1 VVQYIIHSNIFTEW
15 STNPFKILKARSNSL
30 ALVKKPKFLHK
41 EIQRGLAH
49 CPFCEREGM
58 PMGVEIAI
66 SVNREETRVA
76 MLDNRVVTEL
86 YVDRPRKKDFVGDIY
101 KGKVIK
107 VLPGMQAAFVDIG
120 LDRAAFI
127 HVSDLSVGTEPGDT
141 LVDSEDD
148 ERSQEIPRPR
158 RQTARPIESLL
169 AEGQELLVQI
179 SKGPIGT
186 KGPRITTYVSLPGRF
201 LVLMPNVDHVGVSRR
216 ITNEEERHRLK
227 DLMRRIRK
235 PEYGYIV
242 RTVCE
247 GVPEEDLQTDV
258 RFLTALWE
266 DTLKAAS
273 NQPAPSLLHT
283 DLSLPLRVVRD
294 LFTKKVDRLL
304 VDSKADFEEIKDF
317 VRRYLPEQASR
328 VHFYDKKQDGLFDHL
343 GIELEITRAL
353 SRKVWLKSG
362 GHIVI
367 DHTEAMTV
375 VDVNTGRFVGKRD
388 QEETILKNNLEA
400 AKEIGY
406 QIKLRGIGGIII
418 IDFIDMERERN
429 REKVYQATLDA
440 LAGGKAQTRISR
452 ISDLG
457 LIEISR
463 ERVREDL
470 LRTLSEIC
478 GDCEGRG
485 YTKST
490 MTVAY
495 EIFRDIRRIGN
506 PRGQSQQIVVG
517 ANPKVIELLFD
528 TEHSNIEELEQE
540 FQQQI
545 LFKAD
550 PLLHLE
556 QYDILVVGKVTP
568 RAESRTAS

>member
-1 VVQYIIHSNIFTEW
+1 
-15 STNPFKILKARSNSL
+15 
-30 ALVKKPKFLHK
+30 
-41 EIQRGLAH
+41 
-49 CPFCEREGM
+49 
-58 PMGVEIAI
+58 MGVEIAI
-66 SVNREETRVA
+66 SNTREETRVA
-76 MLDNRVVTEL
+76 VLDNRVVTEL
-86 YVDRPRKKDFVGDIY
+86 FVDRPGKKDFLGDIY

-127 HVSDLSVGTEPGDT
+127 HVSDLSVDTEPGDT
-141 LVDSEDD
+141 LVDSEEGDPSLD
-148 ERSQEIPRPR
+148 IPRPR
-158 RQTARPIESLL
+158 RQAARPIESLL
-169 AEGQELLVQI
+169 TDGQELLVQI

-216 ITNEEERHRLK
+216 ITHDEERYRLK
-227 DLMRRIRK
+227 DLMRRIRE
-235 PEYGYIV
+235 PGYGYIV

-247 GVPEEDLQTDV
+247 GVSEEDLLSDTK
-258 RFLTALWE
+258 FLTALWE
-266 DTLKAAS
+266 DTLKAAKKH
-273 NQPAPSLLHT
+273 PAPSLLHT

-304 VDSKADFEEIKDF
+304 IDTKSAFEEVKDF
-317 VRRYLPEQASR
+317 VRKYLPEQASR
-328 VHFYDKKQDGLFDHL
+328 VHLYDKKQESLFDHL
-343 GIELEITRAL
+343 GIELEITRAM

-375 VDVNTGRFVGKRD
+375 VDVNTGRFVGKRN
-388 QEETILKNNLEA
+388 QEETILKTNLEA
-400 AKEIGY
+400 AKEIAY
-406 QIKLRGIGGIII
+406 QVKLRGIGGIIV

-429 REKVYQATLDA
+429 REKVYQATVEAMAND
-440 LAGGKAQTRISR
+440 KAQTRISR

-478 GDCEGRG
+478 TDCEGRG

-490 MTVAY
+490 MTMAY
-495 EIFRDIRRIGN
+495 EIFREIRQIGN
-506 PRGQSQQIVVG
+506 SRGQTQRIVVG

-528 TEHSNIEELEQE
+528 TEHENIEQLEQE
-540 FQQQI
+540 FQCQV

-556 QYDILVVGKVTP
+556 QYDIVVVGKVAQ

>member
-1 VVQYIIHSNIFTEW
+1 
-15 STNPFKILKARSNSL
+15 
-30 ALVKKPKFLHK
+30 
-41 EIQRGLAH
+41 
-49 CPFCEREGM
+49 
-58 PMGVEIAI
+58 MGSEIAI
-66 SVNREETRVA
+66 SVTQEETRVA
-76 MLDNRVVTEL
+76 VLENRVVTEL
-86 YVDRPRKKDFVGDIY
+86 FVDRPRKKDFVGDIY

-141 LVDSEDD
+141 LVESEGD
-148 ERSQEIPRPR
+148 EPSSDLPRPR
-158 RQTARPIESLL
+158 RQTARPIENLL
-169 AEGQELLVQI
+169 TEGQELLVQI

-216 ITNEEERHRLK
+216 ITQEEERHRLK

-247 GVPEEDLQTDV
+247 GVPEEDLVSDTK
-258 RFLTALWE
+258 FLTALWE
-266 DTLKAAS
+266 DTLKAA
-273 NQPAPSLLHT
+273 NRQPAPALLHT
-283 DLSLPLRVVRD
+283 DLSLPLRIVRD

-304 VDSKADFEEIKDF
+304 IDAKTEFDEVREF

-328 VHFYDKKQDGLFDHL
+328 VHFYDKKQEGLFDHL
-343 GIELEITRAL
+343 GIEMEITRAL

-400 AKEIGY
+400 AKEIAY
-406 QIKLRGIGGIII
+406 QVKLRGIGGIIV

-429 REKVYQATLDA
+429 REKVYQATVDA
-440 LAGGKAQTRISR
+440 MANDKAQTRISR

-470 LRTLSEIC
+470 LRTLSEVC
-478 GDCEGRG
+478 NDCEGRG

-506 PRGQSQQIVVG
+506 TRGPAQRIVVG
-517 ANPKVIELLFD
+517 ANPRVIELLFD
-528 TEHSNIEELEQE
+528 TEHGGIEQLEQE
-540 FQQQI
+540 FQQQV

-556 QYDILVVGKVTP
+556 QYDIVVVGKVAQ
-568 RAESRTAS
+568 RAESRAAS

>member
-1 VVQYIIHSNIFTEW
+1 
-15 STNPFKILKARSNSL
+15 
-30 ALVKKPKFLHK
+30 
-41 EIQRGLAH
+41 
-49 CPFCEREGM
+49 
-58 PMGVEIAI
+58 MGSEIAI
-66 SVNREETRVA
+66 SKTREETRVA
-76 MLDNRVVTEL
+76 VLENRVVTEL
-86 YVDRPRKKDFVGDIY
+86 FVDRPRKKDFVGDIY

-107 VLPGMQAAFVDIG
+107 VLPGMQAAFIDIG

-141 LVDSEDD
+141 LVESAEDD
-148 ERSQEIPRPR
+148 QSSDMPRPR
-158 RQTARPIESLL
+158 RQTARPIENLL
-169 AEGQELLVQI
+169 SEGQELLVQI

-201 LVLMPNVDHVGVSRR
+201 LVIMPNVDHIGVSRR

-227 DLMRRIRK
+227 DLMRRIRT

-247 GVPEEDLQTDV
+247 GVSEEDLLSDTK
-258 RFLTALWE
+258 FLTALWE
-266 DTLKAAS
+266 DIIKKAS
-273 NQPAPSLLHT
+273 NKPPAPSLLHT

-304 VDSKADFEEIKDF
+304 IDSKTEFDEVKDF

-328 VHFYDKKQDGLFDHL
+328 VHFYDKKQEGLFDHL

-375 VDVNTGRFVGKRD
+375 IDVNTGRFVGKRD

-440 LAGGKAQTRISR
+440 LAGDKAQTRISR

-478 GDCEGRG
+478 SDCEGRG
-485 YTKST
+485 YTKSA

-495 EIFRDIRRIGN
+495 EIFRDIRRIGTS
-506 PRGQSQQIVVG
+506 RWQIQRIVVG
-517 ANPKVIELLFD
+517 ANPRVIELLFD
-528 TEHSNIEELEQE
+528 TEHGSIEQLEQE
-540 FQQQI
+540 FQHQI

-556 QYDILVVGKVTP
+556 QYDIVVVGKVTQ

>member
-1 VVQYIIHSNIFTEW
+1 
-15 STNPFKILKARSNSL
+15 
-30 ALVKKPKFLHK
+30 
-41 EIQRGLAH
+41 
-49 CPFCEREGM
+49 
-58 PMGVEIAI
+58 
-66 SVNREETRVA
+66 
-76 MLDNRVVTEL
+76 
-86 YVDRPRKKDFVGDIY
+86 
-101 KGKVIK
+101 
-107 VLPGMQAAFVDIG
+107 
-120 LDRAAFI
+120 
-127 HVSDLSVGTEPGDT
+127 
-141 LVDSEDD
+141 
-148 ERSQEIPRPR
+148 
-158 RQTARPIESLL
+158 
-169 AEGQELLVQI
+169 
-179 SKGPIGT
+179 
-186 KGPRITTYVSLPGRF
+186 
-201 LVLMPNVDHVGVSRR
+201 
-216 ITNEEERHRLK
+216 
-227 DLMRRIRK
+227 
-235 PEYGYIV
+235 
-242 RTVCE
+242 
-247 GVPEEDLQTDV
+247 
-258 RFLTALWE
+258 
-266 DTLKAAS
+266 LKAANS
-273 NQPAPSLLHT
+273 QQAPSLLHT

-294 LFTKKVDRLL
+294 LFTNKVDRLL
-304 VDSKADFEEIKDF
+304 IDSKTTFEEVKGF
-317 VRRYLPEQASR
+317 VRRYLPEQTSR
-328 VHFYDKKQDGLFDHL
+328 VHLYDKKQEGLFDHL

-400 AKEIGY
+400 AKEIAY
-406 QIKLRGIGGIII
+406 QVKLRGIGGIIV

-429 REKVYQATLDA
+429 REKVYQATMEAMAND
-440 LAGGKAQTRISR
+440 KAQTRISR

-478 GDCEGRG
+478 NDCEGRG

-506 PRGQSQQIVVG
+506 TRGSAQRIIVG

-528 TEHSNIEELEQE
+528 TEHGGIEELEQE
-540 FQQQI
+540 FQQQV

-556 QYDILVVGKVTP
+556 QYDIVVVGKVAQ
-568 RAESRTAS
+568 RAESRAAS